1 MLHTLAQIIERALS
15 TIGRAVALLVLLMI
29 ALITIEMFARG
40 VMGISFPWVQDLSN
54 WLLTILIMIGG
65 PYALLQGR
73 FVRVDILF
81 ARLSPKQKA
90 IVDTIFSTTLM
101 SLFVW
106 VLVAKGSDFFLS
118 SYSMG
123 ERSATGAWDGPV
135 WLAKLMIPLGGTLL
149 AVAWLAHL
157 IRSWHEAV
165 ALPLETTDS
174 DSSTTLGM

>member
-40 VMGISFPWVQDLSN
+40 VMGISFPWVQDLGS

-65 PYALLQGR
+65 PYALLRGQ

-81 ARLSPKQKA
+81 ARLRPKQKA
-90 IVDTIFSTTLM
+90 LVDTIFSTTLM
-101 SLFVW
+101 ALFVG
-106 VLVAKGSDFFLS
+106 VLVVKGGDFFLS
-118 SYSMG
+118 SYAMG
-123 ERSATGAWDGPV
+123 ERSATGAWGGPIWV
-135 WLAKLMIPLGGTLL
+135 AKLMVPLGGTLL

-157 IRSWHEAV
+157 IRSWHEATTL
-165 ALPLETTDS
+165 APEATDS
-174 DSSTTLGM
+174 DSSTTLGT